1 MAHVETYSYGQ
12 GKLYLAVR
20 DAMGNIG
27 AQRWVGDVSELSISL
42 TVESFEHSESYSG
55 TRQKVRK
62 IITSRTGE
70 VSAKFHEF
78 SAANLALL
86 LLGEE
91 VTVSA
96 GSVTG
101 EKLPAVIKAGDRI
114 TLAHQD
120 VSEVKIGSLVEG
132 TDYTVDPIFG
142 AVEFLK
148 DISANTDTAAYKYG
162 EVQIIAMLTTNPKD
176 LFLRYE
182 GINLAENNEWNV
194 VELYKINF
202 TPTEALSLIN
212 NENSLDALNT
222 KATVL
227 ADTTKVGDVTLV
239 RFGRVI
245 KIRK

>member
-62 IITSRTGE
+62 IITGKSGE

-78 SAANLALL
+78 SAENLSLL
-86 LLGEE
+86 LLGE
-91 VTVSA
+91 VTKVSA

-101 EKLPAVIKAGDRI
+101 EALPAVIKAGDRI
-114 TLAHQD
+114 ALVHQD
-120 VSEVKIGSLVEG
+120 VSEVKIGTLVEG

-142 AVEFLK
+142 AIEFLK
-148 DISANTDTAAYKYG
+148 DIAANTDTVAYKYG
-162 EVQIIAMLTTNPKD
+162 EVTIIAMLTNNPKD

-182 GINLAENNEWNV
+182 GLNLAENNEWNV

-202 TPTEALSLIN
+202 TPTEALNLIN
-212 NENSLDALNT
+212 NDNSLDALST

-227 ADTTKVGDVTLV
+227 ADTNKVGDATFG

>member
-1 MAHVETYSYGQ
+1 
-12 GKLYLAVR
+12 
-20 DAMGNIG
+20 MGNIG

-62 IITSRTGE
+62 IITGKSGE

-78 SAANLALL
+78 SAENLSLL
-86 LLGEE
+86 LLGE
-91 VTVSA
+91 VTKVSA

-101 EKLPAVIKAGDRI
+101 EALPAVIKAGDRI
-114 TLAHQD
+114 ALVHQD
-120 VSEVKIGSLVEG
+120 VSEVKIGTLVEG

-142 AVEFLK
+142 AIEFLK
-148 DISANTDTAAYKYG
+148 DIAANTDTVAYKYG
-162 EVQIIAMLTTNPKD
+162 EVTIIAMLTNNPKD

-182 GINLAENNEWNV
+182 GLNLAENNEWNV

-202 TPTEALSLIN
+202 TPTEALNLIN
-212 NENSLDALNT
+212 NDNSLDALST

-227 ADTTKVGDVTLV
+227 ADTNKVGDATFG